1 MKKQVECNMCKRK
14 FWIQEKETDIIK
26 RQTCQN
32 CRNLLS
38 FIKSKQKKEQLTK
51 KQKEQLIKEWYK

>member
-1 MKKQVECNMCKRK
+1 MCKRK
-14 FWIQEKETDIIK
+14 TWIQEKETDIIK
-26 RQTCQN
+26 RQTCIN

-51 KQKEQLIKEWYK
+51 EQKEQLIKEWYKQ